1 MSIDN
6 EAKRASLIN
15 NIKIKTKIF
24 TGSAIV
30 LMILCVVAG
39 LGYYNLA
46 TVGHE
51 MELYSHQVEEAE
63 AAASVESHF
72 FEMEIFVR
80 EFAATSNIED
90 AKKAREIAAKLR
102 TEIADAQ
109 KLFKDPE
116 QVELMGEISKD
127 FEIYTKD
134 FEKVVKLD
142 VEFEKLIHE
151 VLDPVG
157 DLFIQNL
164 DKMLEEVVQEG
175 NSDAAVY
182 ISVAR
187 EHGLEAEVYANIMIG
202 RKDDSFTQKVHH
214 EFDEVHAAMKALGNT
229 LRTDEE
235 KTLYAELNKEFDTY
249 IKAFEKVVEDEHEIA
264 NLMHH
269 EMAEA
274 AEELIKDAEKIVALV
289 HAEAAKVKA
298 ETRTSIQNG
307 ELEMI
312 ILSIGALVL
321 GVALSWFLGNCIS
334 KPIVMMTQVMQRL
347 AGGDLELEIPAQNYR
362 DEVGDMAGTVVVFKE
377 NALET
382 RRLEAAAKEAEI
394 RAEQEK
400 KQAMVDLADRFEAN
414 VGDVL
419 KGVTS
424 STTELDATATA
435 MSEVAERSLNEASA
449 VASASAQASANVQTV
464 AAASEELSSSITE
477 ISRQVLESSRI
488 TEEAVVQAENT
499 NQSVAGLNEAAQKI
513 GDVVDMINDIAS
525 QTNLLALN
533 ATIEAARAGEAGKGF
548 AVVASE
554 VKNLAN
560 QTAKATEEIGSQIT
574 SMQQET
580 TSAINALSGI
590 TDTIGKIN
598 EIATSVSSA
607 VEEQSAATQEITR
620 NVEEASQGTQAVNEN
635 IASVSEASK
644 ETGTA
649 STQVQAA
656 SQELAGQADQLNNAV
671 TNFLDEIRAA

>member
-1 MSIDN
+1 
-6 EAKRASLIN
+6 
-15 NIKIKTKIF
+15 
-24 TGSAIV
+24 
-30 LMILCVVAG
+30 
-39 LGYYNLA
+39 
-46 TVGHE
+46 
-51 MELYSHQVEEAE
+51 
-63 AAASVESHF
+63 
-72 FEMEIFVR
+72 
-80 EFAATSNIED
+80 
-90 AKKAREIAAKLR
+90 
-102 TEIADAQ
+102 
-109 KLFKDPE
+109 
-116 QVELMGEISKD
+116 
-127 FEIYTKD
+127 
-134 FEKVVKLD
+134 
-142 VEFEKLIHE
+142 
-151 VLDPVG
+151 
-157 DLFIQNL
+157 
-164 DKMLEEVVQEG
+164 
-175 NSDAAVY
+175 
-182 ISVAR
+182 
-187 EHGLEAEVYANIMIG
+187 
-202 RKDDSFTQKVHH
+202 
-214 EFDEVHAAMKALGNT
+214 
-229 LRTDEE
+229 
-235 KTLYAELNKEFDTY
+235 
-249 IKAFEKVVEDEHEIA
+249 
-264 NLMHH
+264 
-269 EMAEA
+269 
-274 AEELIKDAEKIVALV
+274 
-289 HAEAAKVKA
+289 
-298 ETRTSIQNG
+298 
-307 ELEMI
+307 
-312 ILSIGALVL
+312 
-321 GVALSWFLGNCIS
+321 
-334 KPIVMMTQVMQRL
+334 MQRL